1 MNKDQMSQA
10 TRSYKT
16 HSILINAIENTIYM
30 SFYFIVSLL
39 TVERIYFHRITLT
52 LETRLMKPYLV

>member
-16 HSILINAIENTIYM
+16 HSILINAIKNTIYM

-52 LETRLMKPYLV
+52 LETRLTKPYLA